1 MIQKISMRYKELF
14 IYSAIAILIGIV
26 VGIITGIFGRT
37 LYAIREFREVYILY
51 LLPFLPLAGYTIVWL
66 YEKFSYESVNGLS
79 IVFKTGL
86 GERKQIPK
94 LLVPLIII
102 ATLLTNLFGASA
114 GREGAAVQIGSSTGY
129 ALGQRFKLAPDKS
142 MFIVIGLAAGFAGLF
157 RTPLGATF
165 FALEVIIAGIM
176 MYEALV
182 PTLLASYT
190 AYFVSG
196 LFGLQRMRFS
206 INKNVDTNYIIN
218 LDWTFILKLFL
229 LALIF
234 GVVGVLFSHT
244 LRFFK
249 KKLKKYFPDSKKK
262 MLYMSILLAVLIFI
276 LHAGRYAGAGDNL
289 LYEVYHHGTIYWYD
303 WAFKLLLTTL
313 TLAIGFHGGEVVPLF
328 SIGSALGYV
337 IAPLIGLPPSF
348 VAALGLVAVFSSATN
363 TMIAP
368 ILLAVE
374 VFGPEYIMYFMVIC
388 CLSYAFHSHRSIY
401 SAQER
406 YHFFPEKLYAK
417 DEYSE

>member
-1 MIQKISMRYKELF
+1 MIQKVLHRYRKLF
-14 IYSAIAILIGIV
+14 IYSGIAILIGVV
-26 VGIITGIFGRT
+26 VGSLMGVFGNL
-37 LYAIREFREVYILY
+37 LYAIRTFRDLYILY
-51 LLPFLPLAGYTIVWL
+51 LLPFLPLAGYLIIWL
-66 YEKFSYESVNGLS
+66 YEKFSYESINGLS

-86 GERKQIPK
+86 GERNKIPK
-94 LLVPLIII
+94 LLVPLIFI
-102 ATLLTNLFGASA
+102 ATLLTNFFGASA

-129 ALGQRFKLAPDKS
+129 AIGQRFKLAPDKS
-142 MFIVIGLAAGFAGLF
+142 MFVIIGLAAGFAGLF

-165 FALEVIIAGIM
+165 FALEVMISGIM

-182 PTLLASYT
+182 PTLLSAYV
-190 AYFVSG
+190 AYFISG

-206 INKNVDTNYIIN
+206 INKNLDPNYILN

-234 GVVGVLFSHT
+234 GIVGILFSHS

-249 KKLKKYFPDSKKK
+249 QKLKYFFPNPKKK
-262 MLYMSILLAVLIFI
+262 MLYMSIFLAFSIFV

-303 WAFKLLLTTL
+303 WLFKLLLTAL

-374 VFGPEYIMYFMVIC
+374 VFGPEYSMYFMIIC
-388 CLSYAFHSHRSIY
+388 CLAYAFHSHRSIY

-406 YHFFPEKLYAK
+406 YHFFPDKIYTK

>member
-249 KKLKKYFPDSKKK
+249 RNSKNTFLIQRKKC
-262 MLYMSILLAVLIFI
+262 FI
-276 LHAGRYAGAGDNL
+276 
-289 LYEVYHHGTIYWYD
+289 
-303 WAFKLLLTTL
+303 
-313 TLAIGFHGGEVVPLF
+313 
-328 SIGSALGYV
+328 
-337 IAPLIGLPPSF
+337 
-348 VAALGLVAVFSSATN
+348 
-363 TMIAP
+363 
-368 ILLAVE
+368 
-374 VFGPEYIMYFMVIC
+374 
-388 CLSYAFHSHRSIY
+388 
-401 SAQER
+401 
-406 YHFFPEKLYAK
+406 
-417 DEYSE
+417 